1 METLP
6 YMTSASGWRINLS
19 EDKPEITCIFGGS
32 FLNQL
37 ILKDIAKICDVP
49 DSFVNT
55 THHDE
60 HWHHGG
66 SQVQENET
74 ALHFLIEEL
83 KENYVFTFLGL
94 KRFKFREEKNGVLIG
109 KGSAAYFLN
118 KMGFNFLK
126 NFGNKVTVSDVKEI
140 CKQFNVPQEAGL
152 EFLKQLVI
160 FGILR

>member
-6 YMTSASGWRINLS
+6 YMTPAFDWRVNLS
-19 EDKPEITCIFGGS
+19 EEKPEIICIFGGS

-37 ILKDIAKICDVP
+37 ILKDISKICDMP

-66 SQVQENET
+66 SQIQGNET
-74 ALHFLIEEL
+74 ALHFFTGEL
-83 KENYVFTFLGL
+83 KEEYIFTFPGL
-94 KRFKFREEKNGVLIG
+94 EKFKFREEKNGVLIG

-118 KMGFNFLK
+118 NMGFNFLK
-126 NFGNKVTVSDVKEI
+126 NFRNKVTVSDVKEI
-140 CKQFNVPQEAGL
+140 CKQFNVPEEAGL
-152 EFLKQLVI
+152 EFIKRLVL